1 MKYCFTIRIT
11 RTQDRSSS
19 TIQVFSS
26 HFFTTLRKEG
36 TDAVES
42 WTSRRS
48 IDIFKKRL
56 LFIPINKSLHW
67 SLCVVVNPANVFLGD
82 MMVDDKSSWNDLESS
97 GMSASIPGCILFF
110 DSLKAHRKNEVAK
123 HIRNWLNAEWKRLKM
138 PVSCFEPPFS
148 RDTFPVVSPLGTNL
162 QSVNYKV

>member
-1 MKYCFTIRIT
+1 MIRN
-11 RTQDRSSS
+11 QDKSSS
-19 TIQVFSS
+19 VIQVFSS

-42 WTSRRS
+42 WTSRRN

-67 SLCVVVNPANVFLGD
+67 SLCVVVNPVKVFLGD
-82 MMVDDKSSWNDLESS
+82 KIVGDKSSWNDFESTA
-97 GMSASIPGCILFF
+97 MSSSTPGCILFF

-138 PVSCFEPPFS
+138 PVSSFDPPFS
-148 RDTFPVVSPLGTNL
+148 RDTFPLVSPLGKSTRSINC
-162 QSVNYKV
+162 KV